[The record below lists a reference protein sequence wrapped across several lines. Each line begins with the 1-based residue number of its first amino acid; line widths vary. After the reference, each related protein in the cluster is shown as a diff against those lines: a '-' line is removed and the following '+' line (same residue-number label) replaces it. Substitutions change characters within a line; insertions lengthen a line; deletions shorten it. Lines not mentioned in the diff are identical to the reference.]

1 MKIVKGYIF
10 SRPFFD
16 ERAPQHIQNIVIR
29 NFCKQNSLHFLLSA
43 SEYRMKNNYSI
54 LEDLLNNSKDFD
66 GIVAYSL
73 LMLPENDTMRNRIL
87 NKLVI
92 KKKFLSCAVENITIK
107 SIKDIKKINNL
118 WKIKK
123 TLKNTYFNNEN

>member
-16 ERAPQHIQNIVIR
+16 ERAPQHVQNIVIR
-29 NFCKQNSLHFLLSA
+29 NFCKQNSFHFLFSA

-73 LMLPENDTMRNRIL
+73 LMLPENITIRNRIL
-87 NKLVI
+87 NKLII

-107 SIKDIKKINNL
+107 SIKDIKRINNL

-123 TLKNTYFNNEN
+123 TLKNTYLNNEN

>member
-1 MKIVKGYIF
+1 
-10 SRPFFD
+10 
-16 ERAPQHIQNIVIR
+16 
-29 NFCKQNSLHFLLSA
+29 
-43 SEYRMKNNYSI
+43 
-54 LEDLLNNSKDFD
+54 
-66 GIVAYSL
+66 
-73 LMLPENDTMRNRIL
+73 MLPENDTMRNRIL